1 MIKRNHPLKD
11 YVANLVLM
19 NAVMG
24 ELISQLQ
31 EIAIEEMEKN
41 NNSSFE

>member
-11 YVANLVLM
+11 YVTNLVLM

-24 ELISQLQ
+24 ELITQLQ
-31 EIAIEEMEKN
+31 EIAIEEVEKN
-41 NNSSFE
+41 EDL